1 MTFWSRLFSGSS
13 GGVKYV
19 RTYTEQKMGPF
30 GPFTTTYEMYRAKT
44 AQEAREFLDTKSV
57 AKKLY
62 YVVVET
68 PEGNWAK
75 DIDGMYKE
83 G

>member
-1 MTFWSRLFSGSS
+1 MSLFSRLFGSP

-19 RTYTEQKMGPF
+19 RTYTKPRMGAS
-30 GPFTTTYEMYRAKT
+30 GPIECTYEMHRAQT
-44 AQEAREFLDTKSV
+44 AQEAREFLATKTV
-57 AKKLY
+57 TKRLF

-75 DIDGMYKE
+75 DIDGLYKE

>member
-1 MTFWSRLFSGSS
+1 MGLLSKLFGGSS

-19 RTYTEQKMGPF
+19 RTYTEEKRGVS
-30 GPFTTTYEMYRAKT
+30 GNILCTYEMYKAKT
-44 AQEAREFLDTKSV
+44 AQEAREFLDTKEV
-57 AKKLY
+57 TERLY

-75 DIDGMYKE
+75 DIEGMYKE
-83 G
+83 K

>member
-1 MTFWSRLFSGSS
+1 MGFLSKLFGGSS

-19 RTYTEQKMGPF
+19 KTYTEQKMGAS
-30 GPFTTTYEMYRAKT
+30 GLFTCTYEMHAAKT
-44 AQEAREFLDTKSV
+44 AQEAREFLETKEV
-57 AKKLY
+57 TQRLY

-83 G
+83 K